1 MVIFQIQGFKG
12 IMKLRF
18 FIFLFI
24 FSYFAYELKIKT
36 SAIHEH
42 VIYNQEHVKNTYNQ
56 HSRIS
61 RTFKHIQGI

>member
-18 FIFLFI
+18 FFFFFFFL
-24 FSYFAYELKIKT
+24 YFAYELEIKAST
-36 SAIHEH
+36 IHEH
-42 VIYNQEHVKNTYNQ
+42 VINNQEHAKSTYEQ

-61 RTFKHIQGI
+61 RPFKHIQGI

>member
-18 FIFLFI
+18 FFFF
-24 FSYFAYELKIKT
+24 FSYFAYELKIKA

-42 VIYNQEHVKNTYNQ
+42 VINNQQYAKNTYEQ

-61 RTFKHIQGI
+61 RIFKHIQGI